1 MKKNLIAIALGILI
15 VASFIAIGL
24 SFGSLAKN
32 EKENE
37 KFTTQIKQNDELK
50 EKLPKI
56 EDTIVAYAKETE
68 MFNQIKKHIDIEEA
82 DLKKEKEALEK
93 IKKELD
99 KDNVAI
105 NKKKQSLD
113 NEFSKLEKKR
123 KSLTETEKK
132 LISYENEYGEGY
144 NGWVK
149 RYRTKF
155 EKDKRKYNSDWKQ
168 YKTDRNNLN
177 NSKQKYQAEMNSY
190 NKRLEKYNNNCLAF
204 NNENKAFKAEEMKYK
219 RKNEE
224 IQKLKEEKAEIEQ
237 KISAFEKE
245 NPNIQAKYDEFQ
257 QTKSYLIM
265 LIVVFSSLLFALI
278 IALIFVLIFKI
289 KNKSQKPKIRTTR
302 NNEPKLHE
310 YDFSPST
317 KADELKI
324 EEYEDKQ
331 LLNKFDAVLSKIA
344 GLSSTLDDLNA
355 RINKIEENKTNYFPA
370 KHNEKTITQPIK
382 NGAFEERLEQLEEKM
397 REIESIFDYKDDEK
411 ND

>member
-15 VASFIAIGL
+15 VASLVAIGL
-24 SFGSLAKN
+24 SFGSLSKN

-37 KFTTQIKQNDELK
+37 TLNTQIQQNDELK
-50 EKLPKI
+50 EKLPKM
-56 EDTIVAYAKETE
+56 EDTIVAYARETE
-68 MFNQIKKHIDIEEA
+68 MFNQIKKRIDIEEA
-82 DLKKEKEALEK
+82 DLQKENEVLAK

-105 NKKKQSLD
+105 NNKTKNLD
-113 NEFSKLEKKR
+113 NEFIKLEKKR

-155 EKDKRKYNSDWKQ
+155 EKDKRKYNSDLKQ
-168 YKTDRNNLN
+168 YQTDRNNLN
-177 NSKQKYQAEMNSY
+177 NSKQKCQAEMNSY

-204 NNENKAFKAEEMKYK
+204 NQKNEAFKAEEMVYK

-237 KISAFEKE
+237 KISAFEKA
-245 NPNIQAKYDEFQ
+245 NPDIQAKYNEFQ
-257 QTKSYLIM
+257 KTKSYLTM
-265 LIVVFSSLLFALI
+265 VIVVFSSLLFALI
-278 IALIFVLIFKI
+278 IALIFVLILKI

-324 EEYEDKQ
+324 EEYGDKQ